1 MSTGCR
7 QSHHVT
13 PPEAIITGDPT
24 PSVKKRRLTSSF
36 LHKEAHTK
44 NVLTGPRVEDDCFST
59 NRPPQKS
66 LSSRGAVSLSHKIR
80 PDGLQAKKTHQG
92 EKKNLSRAC

>member
-36 LHKEAHTK
+36 LCAHTK

-66 LSSRGAVSLSHKIR
+66 LSSRGAVSLSHTKLDRTGFR
-80 PDGLQAKKTHQG
+80 PRSRG